1 MGPERPEP
9 ADNEHGRKQ
18 HAHDGI
24 ASLKGSPRSFL
35 GQIRPESRVLFELS
49 LRHKP
54 EVQRL
59 DEVDEL
65 HRCTTVVFT
74 LEILCGLVASQN
86 GGAEKDM
93 VEHPD
98 DALRIL
104 SHVKLSCL
112 RCPVDAEPVAQR
124 SGSSPTESS
133 LDIDSLFLKGVSYA
147 VGIKN
152 LFRPAFFHLPGNDA
166 PQAGF
171 L

>member
-74 LEILCGLVASQN
+74 LEILCGLNVASQN
-86 GGAEKDM
+86 GGAEED
-93 VEHPD
+93 VIEHPD
-98 DALRIL
+98 DAFRIL

-112 RCPVDAEPVAQR
+112 AVLLTPNLLRKRSAMSMMASTVAGR
-124 SGSSPTESS
+124 S
-133 LDIDSLFLKGVSYA
+133 
-147 VGIKN
+147 
-152 LFRPAFFHLPGNDA
+152 
-166 PQAGF
+166 
-171 L
+171 

>member
-1 MGPERPEP
+1 MPVVVGIIRLGLERPEP

-18 HAHDGI
+18 HALDGI
-24 ASLKGSPRSFL
+24 ASLKSTPRSLF
-35 GQIRPESRVLFELS
+35 GQIRPESRILFEIS

-74 LEILCGLVASQN
+74 LEILCGLNVASQN

-98 DALRIL
+98 DAFRIL

-112 RCPVDAEPVAQR
+112 RCPVDAEPVAQTLCHEHDGINR
-124 SGSSPTESS
+124 SGTLVAEPCGAFGGASQPFG
-133 LDIDSLFLKGVSYA
+133 LF
-147 VGIKN
+147 
-152 LFRPAFFHLPGNDA
+152 F
-166 PQAGF
+166 
-171 L
+171 